1 VSPPNRVAQAL
12 EPIGRWCAIAC
23 GWWLTAVAGLTC
35 VEIVGRKLFGFSLQG
50 VDEVAAY
57 TLAVVSALSFS
68 YALIIRS
75 HTRID
80 FLVAKLPAGPRAAL
94 NAAAMISLAAFAAFA
109 AWRGTDV
116 LKESLEFRS
125 RSTSPLQTP
134 LWMPQGPWLAGLFL
148 FAAVALAL
156 AVHATLLLVRDRE
169 RLNVLYGPPT
179 LDEEIE
185 REMAGAV
192 EAPKEA
198 L

>member
-1 VSPPNRVAQAL
+1 MSPPNQVAQAL

-50 VDEVAAY
+50 VDEIGAY
-57 TLAVVSALSFS
+57 TLAVISALSFS
-68 YALIIRS
+68 HALIVRS

-80 FLVAKLPAGPRAAL
+80 FLITKLPAGPRAAL
-94 NAAAMISLAAFAAFA
+94 NALAMITLAAFAAFG
-109 AWRGTDV
+109 AWRGIDV

-148 FAAVALAL
+148 FAAVAIAL
-156 AVHATLLLVRDRE
+156 AVHATLLLLWDRD

-185 REMAGAV
+185 REMGGTLEV
-192 EAPKEA
+192 SKEA

>member
-1 VSPPNRVAQAL
+1 MAPPNRVAQAL

-23 GWWLTAVAGLTC
+23 GWWLTVVAGLTC

-50 VDEVAAY
+50 VDEIGAY

-68 YALIIRS
+68 HALIGRS

-80 FLVAKLPAGPRAAL
+80 FLVTKLPAGPRATL
-94 NAAAMISLAAFAAFA
+94 NALAMVTLAAFAVFA
-109 AWRGTDV
+109 AWRGIDV
-116 LKESLEFRS
+116 LAESLEFRS

-148 FAAVALAL
+148 FAAVAVVFA
-156 AVHATLLLVRDRE
+156 AHAALLLVRDRE

-185 REMAGAV
+185 RETAGTLDV
-192 EAPKEA
+192 QEA